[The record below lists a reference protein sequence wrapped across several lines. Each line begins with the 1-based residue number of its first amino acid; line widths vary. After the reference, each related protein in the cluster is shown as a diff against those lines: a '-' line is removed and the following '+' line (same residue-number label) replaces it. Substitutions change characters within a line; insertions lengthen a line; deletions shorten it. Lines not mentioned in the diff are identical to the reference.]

1 MAGPT
6 TSGFRRALLVVFLV
20 ALAVRVLHVSRVERS
35 PFARLL
41 VGDARSYDAWAQ
53 RIAAGDGA
61 GTGTFYQAPLYP
73 YALAALY
80 RTVGRDPM
88 TVRWTQA
95 ALGAAACVLLALAG
109 RFWLGASEGIVA
121 GSILALYPP
130 AIFFDGLIQKA
141 ALDGFFVCALLA
153 LLGAYAAR
161 EGRAVLL
168 AAGAATG
175 ALALTRE
182 NALVFA
188 VIVAAWLAVRATQ
201 ERAKSVGI
209 YVAGLALVLLPVG
222 LRNLAV
228 GGEFTLTTSQSGPNF
243 YMGNHEGA
251 TGHYVPLKPGRE
263 MPEFERVDATDIAQ
277 RAMGRPLT
285 PREVSAY
292 WWRSSLAWMRQEPGA
307 WLALLGHKVLLTW
320 NRIELPD
327 TESFAVYAEYSF
339 VLRVLGAVLG
349 FGVVAPLGIAGI
361 FLAVKRRGA
370 PLLLVA
376 MLLGFSA
383 AVAIFYVFARYR
395 FPMVPLLIL
404 FAAHALVVAW
414 DRVRSGNAR
423 ALLPVAAVAALA
435 AIVVNWPLES
445 MAGERGRSF
454 VNLGIAL
461 ATEGKLDQAV
471 AAYRRGI
478 EDAPDDPLAY
488 ANLGA
493 ALAAQGRTQDA
504 GDALVTALRLDP
516 AMPEAHRSLAM
527 LLAQRG
533 DFAGA
538 ERHFREI
545 VARDP
550 GALRDRTDL
559 GNAILE
565 QGRTDEAI
573 ATYREVLSR
582 DPRFLDARL
591 NLANALLRAG
601 RRDDAIAEVREAARL
616 DPGSADARQAL
627 EQLVQEP

>member
-1 MAGPT
+1 MEVTTPT
-6 TSGFRRALLVVFLV
+6 GFRRALLVVFLV
-20 ALAVRVLHVSRVERS
+20 ALAVRALHVSRVERS

-53 RIAAGDGA
+53 RIAAGDWVGS
-61 GTGTFYQAPLYP
+61 GTFYQAPLYP

-80 RTVGRDPM
+80 RAAGRDPM
-88 TVRWTQA
+88 RVRWAQA
-95 ALGAAACVLLALAG
+95 ALGALASVLLALSG
-109 RFWLGASEGIVA
+109 RAWLGAREGIVA

-141 ALDGFFVCALLA
+141 ALDGFLVCALLA

-161 EGRAVLL
+161 GGRGVLL
-168 AAGAATG
+168 AAGAVTG

-188 VIVAAWLAVRATQ
+188 VIVAAWLVWR
-201 ERAKSVGI
+201 ERARSIGL
-209 YVAGLALVLLPVG
+209 YAAGLALVLVPVG
-222 LRNLAV
+222 VRNLAV
-228 GGEFTLTTSQSGPNF
+228 GGELTLTTSQSGPNF

-263 MPEFERVDATDIAQ
+263 MPEYERVDATDIAQ
-277 RAMGRPLT
+277 QAEGRALT

-292 WWRSSLAWMRQEPGA
+292 WWRVSLAWMRENPGA
-307 WLALLGHKVLLTW
+307 WAALLGRKVLLTW
-320 NRIELPD
+320 NRVELPD
-327 TESFAVYAEYSF
+327 TESFAVYAESSF

-349 FGVVAPLGIAGI
+349 FGVIAPLGIAGI
-361 FLAVKRRGA
+361 FLSMKRR
-370 PLLLVA
+370 PRPVLPIA

-383 AVAIFYVFARYR
+383 AVALFYVFARYR

-404 FAAHALVVAW
+404 FAAHAIVVTW
-414 DRVRSGNAR
+414 DAVQSGGSR
-423 ALLPVAAVAALA
+423 ALLPAAAVAAVA

-445 MAGERGRSF
+445 MAAERGRSY

-461 ATEGKLDQAV
+461 AAEGKLDPAV
-471 AAYRRGI
+471 AAYRRAI
-478 EDAPDDPLAY
+478 EDAPNDPVAY

-493 ALAAQGRTQDA
+493 ALAAQGRAQDA
-504 GDALVTALRLDP
+504 GDALVTALRLAPD
-516 AMPEAHRSLAM
+516 MPEAHRSLAM

-538 ERHFREI
+538 ERHFRAI
-545 VARDP
+545 VEKNP
-550 GALRDRTDL
+550 GSSRDRTDL
-559 GNAILE
+559 GNTILE
-565 QGRTDEAI
+565 QGRIDEAM
-573 ATYREVLSR
+573 ATYREVLGR

-601 RRDDAIAEVREAARL
+601 RRDEAIAEVREAVRL
-616 DPGSADARQAL
+616 DPASADARQAL
-627 EQLVQEP
+627 EQLQKL

>member
-1 MAGPT
+1 MT
-6 TSGFRRALLVVFLV
+6 RGFRRALLAVFLL
-20 ALAVRVLHVSRVERS
+20 ALAARALHVSQIARS
-35 PFARLL
+35 PFARVL

-53 RIAAGDGA
+53 RIAAGEWV

-73 YALAALY
+73 YALAVLY
-80 RTVGRDPM
+80 RTAGHDPM
-88 TVRWTQA
+88 AVRWAQA
-95 ALGAAACVLLALAG
+95 LLGAAACALLALAG
-109 RFWLGASEGIVA
+109 RSWLGAREGIVA
-121 GSILALYPP
+121 GALLALYPP

-141 ALDGFFVCALLA
+141 ALDGFLLCALLA

-161 EGRAVLL
+161 GTPGLLL

-188 VIVAAWLAVRATQ
+188 VVIAAWIAWQRKPKAVGVFLTG
-201 ERAKSVGI
+201 V
-209 YVAGLALVLLPVG
+209 ALVLLPVG

-228 GGEFTLTTSQSGPNF
+228 GGELTLTTSQSGPNF

-263 MPEFERVDATDIAQ
+263 MPEYERVDATDLAQ
-277 RAMGRPLT
+277 QAMGRALS
-285 PREVSAY
+285 PREVSSY
-292 WWRSSLAWMRQEPGA
+292 WWGRSFAWIRESPGA
-307 WLALLGHKVLLTW
+307 WIALMARKALLTW

-327 TESFAVYAEYSF
+327 TESLSVYADASI

-349 FGVVAPLGIAGI
+349 FGVIAPLGIAGV
-361 FLAVKRRGA
+361 FLAWKRRPA
-370 PLLLVA
+370 PVLLVA
-376 MLLGFSA
+376 MLLAFSA
-383 AVAIFYVFARYR
+383 AVALFYVFARYR
-395 FPMVPLLIL
+395 FPMAPLLIL
-404 FAAHALVVAW
+404 FAAEALVLAW
-414 DRVRSGNAR
+414 DRTREGRAR
-423 ALLPVAAVAALA
+423 TLLPAAGVAALA

-445 MAGERGRSF
+445 MAAERGRSY

-461 ATEGKLDQAV
+461 ASDGRFDDAV
-471 AAYRRGI
+471 AAYRRAI
-478 EDAPDDPLAY
+478 EEAPSDPVAY
-488 ANLGA
+488 GNLGA

-516 AMPEAHRSLAM
+516 GLAGAHRSLGM

-533 DFAGA
+533 DFAAA

-550 GALRDRTDL
+550 GASQDRTNL

-565 QGRTDEAI
+565 QGRVDEAI
-573 ATYREVLSR
+573 ATYREVLAR
-582 DPRFLDARL
+582 DPRYVDARL

-601 RRDDAIAEVREAARL
+601 RRDEAIAEVREAVRWNP
-616 DPGSADARQAL
+616 DSADAREAL
-627 EQLVQEP
+627 RQVAP